1 MIVATQQIPVP
12 PMPPGGHMSVSGG
25 LSDVAAVI
33 MVFAI
38 LGTALLIAWPLVR
51 ALARRLEGG
60 ATKELLLELDGL
72 RGRVQQLEE
81 GQARLGE
88 LEERLDFAERM
99 LAQSRETDRLPR

>member
-1 MIVATQQIPVP
+1 
-12 PMPPGGHMSVSGG
+12 MS
-25 LSDVAAVI
+25 DIAAVA
-33 MVFAI
+33 MVIAI
-38 LGTALLIAWPLVR
+38 LATTLLIAWPLVR

-60 ATKELLLELDGL
+60 ATKELLAELDGL

-88 LEERLDFAERM
+88 LEERVDFAERM